1 LSDESLKDKSL
12 KDESLKEIAMTE
24 NRDRTLAGRVALVTG
39 AGNGIG
45 RATALK
51 LAARGAIV
59 GVNDLKPEF
68 VEGTVGAIKAAGGNA
83 VAVTQDVSSR
93 DGMRQAVLGLAQQQG
108 RLDILVNNAA
118 WVRYQSVP
126 DIAPETVDRM
136 LNIGFKAIIW
146 GIQAAA
152 EVMDAQRG
160 GAIVNV
166 ASVAGLISAKNSIV
180 YSGIKAGV
188 MGVTRAAAAELGERN
203 IRVNAVAP
211 SAIPTEGTMRNRNA
225 ELDARRVARTPL
237 GRLGTV
243 DDIAKAICFLAGD
256 ESGFITA
263 QVLTVD
269 GGIVVTNIA

>member
-1 LSDESLKDKSL
+1 
-12 KDESLKEIAMTE
+12 MTE
-24 NRDRTLAGRVALVTG
+24 ATMKTLHGRVALITG
-39 AGNGIG
+39 SGSGIG
-45 RATALK
+45 RATALRMAS
-51 LAARGAIV
+51 LGAVV
-59 GVNDLKPEF
+59 GVNDLKAEA
-68 VEGTVGAIKAAGGNA
+68 VDRVVTEIKAAGGNA
-83 VAVTQDVSSR
+83 VAVTRDVSTR
-93 DGMRQAVLGLAQQQG
+93 DGIRDALLGLAQQQG

-126 DIAPETVDRM
+126 DIAPETVERM

-152 EVMDAQRG
+152 EVMDPQRG

-166 ASVAGLISAKNSIV
+166 ASVAGLISARNSIV

-188 MGVTRAAAAELGERN
+188 MGITRAAAAELGARN

-243 DDIAKAICFLAGD
+243 EDIARAICFLAGD
-256 ESGFITA
+256 DSGFVSA
-263 QVLTVD
+263 QVMTVD
-269 GGIVVTNIA
+269 GGITATNL

>member
-1 LSDESLKDKSL
+1 MTDAKDKP
-12 KDESLKEIAMTE
+12 
-24 NRDRTLAGRVALVTG
+24 LAGRVALVTG

-45 RATALK
+45 RATAML
-51 LAARGAIV
+51 LASRGAIV

-68 VEGTVGAIKAAGGNA
+68 VAGTVDAITATGGEA
-83 VAVTQDVSSR
+83 VAITQNVASR
-93 DGMRQAVLGLAQQQG
+93 DGMRTAVLGFAERQG

-136 LNIGFKAIIW
+136 LDIGFKAIIW

-152 EVMDAQRG
+152 EAMDAERG

-188 MGVTRAAAAELGERN
+188 MGITRAAAAELGERK

-225 ELDARRVARTPL
+225 ELDARRIARTPL

-243 DDIAKAICFLAGD
+243 DDIARAIAFLVGD
-256 ESGFITA
+256 DSGFISA
-263 QVLTVD
+263 QVLTLD
-269 GGIVVTNIA
+269 GGMMLTNIA

>member
-1 LSDESLKDKSL
+1 M
-12 KDESLKEIAMTE
+12 KETTMTE
-24 NRDRTLAGRVALVTG
+24 TRDQTLAGRVALVTG

-45 RATALK
+45 RATALR
-51 LAARGAIV
+51 LAGRGAIV

-68 VEGTVGAIKAAGGNA
+68 VDGTVDAIKAAGGKA

-93 DGMRQAVLGLAQQQG
+93 DGMRQAVLGLAEQQG
-108 RLDILVNNAA
+108 RFDILVNNAA
-118 WVRYQSVP
+118 WVRYQSVA
-126 DIAPETVDRM
+126 DIAPETVERM
-136 LNIGFKAIIW
+136 LNIGFKAVMW

-152 EVMDAQRG
+152 EVMDAERG

-188 MGVTRAAAAELGERN
+188 MGITRAAAAELGARN

-256 ESGFITA
+256 ESGFISA

-269 GGIVVTNIA
+269 GGITLTNIA

>member
-1 LSDESLKDKSL
+1 MK
-12 KDESLKEIAMTE
+12 A
-24 NRDRTLAGRVALVTG
+24 LAGRVALITG
-39 AGNGIG
+39 SGSGIG
-45 RATALK
+45 RSTALRMA
-51 LAARGAIV
+51 LLGAVV
-59 GVNDLKPEF
+59 GVNDLKQEA
-68 VEGTVGAIKAAGGNA
+68 VEAVVVEIKAAGGNA
-83 VAVTQDVSSR
+83 VAVTQDVSTR
-93 DGMRQAVLGLAQQQG
+93 DGMRAAVLGFAKQQG
-108 RLDILVNNAA
+108 QLDILVNNAA

-126 DIAPETVDRM
+126 DIAPETVERM

-152 EVMDAQRG
+152 EVMDAERG

-166 ASVAGLISAKNSIV
+166 ASVAGLVSAKNSIV

-188 MGVTRAAAAELGERN
+188 MGITRAAAAELGARN

-243 DDIAKAICFLAGD
+243 EDIARAICFLAGD
-256 ESGFITA
+256 DAGFVSA
-263 QVLTVD
+263 QVMTVD
-269 GGIVVTNIA
+269 GGITFTNI

>member
-1 LSDESLKDKSL
+1 
-12 KDESLKEIAMTE
+12 MTE
-24 NRDRTLAGRVALVTG
+24 TKDRTLAGRVALVTG

-68 VEGTVGAIKAAGGNA
+68 VGGTVDAIKASGGEA
-83 VAVTQDVSSR
+83 LAVTQDVSTR
-93 DGMRQAVLGLAQQQG
+93 DGMRQAVLGLAEQQG
-108 RLDILVNNAA
+108 RFDILVNNAA
-118 WVRYQSVP
+118 WVRYQSVA
-126 DIAPETVDRM
+126 DIAPETVERM
-136 LNIGFKAIIW
+136 LNIGFKAVMW

-152 EVMDAQRG
+152 EVMDAERG

-166 ASVAGLISAKNSIV
+166 ASVAGLLSAKNSIV

-188 MGVTRAAAAELGERN
+188 MGITRAAAAELGARN

-225 ELDARRVARTPL
+225 ELDARRIARTPL

-256 ESGFITA
+256 ESSFISA

-269 GGIVVTNIA
+269 GGITLTNIA

>member
-1 LSDESLKDKSL
+1 
-12 KDESLKEIAMTE
+12 MTE
-24 NRDRTLAGRVALVTG
+24 TRDQTLAGRVALVTG

-68 VEGTVGAIKAAGGNA
+68 VGSTVEAIKAAGGNA

-93 DGMRQAVLGLAQQQG
+93 DGMRQAVLGLAESQK
-108 RLDILVNNAA
+108 RFDILVNNAA

-152 EVMDAQRG
+152 EVMNAERG

-188 MGVTRAAAAELGERN
+188 MGITRAAAAELGERN

-256 ESGFITA
+256 EAGFISA

-269 GGIVVTNIA
+269 GGITLTNIA

>member
-1 LSDESLKDKSL
+1 
-12 KDESLKEIAMTE
+12 MTE
-24 NRDRTLAGRVALVTG
+24 THDKTLAGRVALVTG
-39 AGNGIG
+39 SGNGIG
-45 RATALK
+45 RATALH

-59 GVNDLKPEF
+59 GVNDLKGEF
-68 VEGTVGAIKAAGGNA
+68 VKGVVDAIKASGGQA
-83 VAVTQDVSSR
+83 VAVTQDVSTR
-93 DGMRQAVLGLAQQQG
+93 EGMRAAVLGLAERQG
-108 RLDILVNNAA
+108 RLDVLVNNAA
-118 WVRYQSVP
+118 WVRYQSVS
-126 DIAPETVDRM
+126 DIALETVERM

-152 EVMDAQRG
+152 EAMDAERG

-188 MGVTRAAAAELGERN
+188 MGITRAAAAELGARK

-225 ELDARRVARTPL
+225 ELDARRIARTPL

-243 DDIAKAICFLAGD
+243 DDIADVICFLAGD
-256 ESGFITA
+256 ESGFMSA

-269 GGIVVTNIA
+269 GGITTTNL